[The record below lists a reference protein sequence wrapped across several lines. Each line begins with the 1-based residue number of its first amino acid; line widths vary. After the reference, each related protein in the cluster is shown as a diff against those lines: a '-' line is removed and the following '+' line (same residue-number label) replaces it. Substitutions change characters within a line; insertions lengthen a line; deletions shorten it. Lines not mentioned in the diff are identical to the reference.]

1 MRAVVPAGL
10 LEAVAARNTLVV
22 VVAVESHNC
31 RLAVVVV
38 VVVVV
43 AAAVDAAVAVGRS
56 DFPAMSRQ
64 QRSPVDRAVGT

>member
-38 VVVVV
+38 VVVV